1 MKLQL
6 KICLLLL
13 WATLSAVFAQED
25 GLWPEAV
32 DALVLEEQHK
42 FEIIDID
49 KARYKVRRVVIFFND
64 KEADHHA
71 RVEVSES
78 SLIESRGISA
88 RITDLSG
95 KLLKKIGKDDI
106 QEAQVSAGYQFYSD
120 SKHQWAD
127 LSWAEYPY
135 RIEYEFELEYKTLFL
150 WPGWMPREDIPVL
163 KAGYQLI
170 LPSESFE
177 YYVHQQGFDTAPV
190 KNLAKDGRVEVRW
203 DLEHIAPLPENEY
216 TAPEDRDAWQL
227 RFAPGTFRLG
237 DYTGRSDSWDNFA
250 AWYRSLLSDR
260 GELPEAAKMRVQEAV
275 AGVEDTREKI
285 ERLYRMLQED
295 TRYVAIALD
304 IGGWQPHDLPSI
316 YHNRYGDC
324 KDLTILMISMLREA
338 GITAYPALMRTR
350 NEGAV
355 ITDFPVN
362 QFNHVL
368 ACVPT
373 ATDTLWLECT
383 ADYTRSGD
391 LHYTREDCH
400 VLLVGDQGG
409 EIVYIPPSPAEENR
423 MTSIL
428 RGNVTS
434 QGLLKLQGTVEV
446 TGNQADYTRS
456 KLIYS
461 KADARRDWLCGS
473 FLGRHMP
480 KLELAEYN
488 TRNVEGNYDRPLVL
502 EFNGEATHYAAGSA
516 SRIFLN
522 PNILNRTSPE
532 RVPEAGERTIPVY
545 FNYAYLDQDSLV
557 LELPFGYTLEAGPK
571 PLELATDFGF
581 YKTDYRFEGRTLYY
595 SRTYRLNQ
603 KSIPPEQYEDFRQFI
618 AAVSKNDQGKFV
630 FRK

>member
-6 KICLLLL
+6 KICLLL
-13 WATLSAVFAQED
+13 WATLSAALAQENS
-25 GLWPEAV
+25 LWPEAV
-32 DALVLEEQHK
+32 DALVLEDQHK

-49 KARYKVRRVVIFFND
+49 KARYKVRRVLVFFND
-64 KEADHHA
+64 KEAGQHA
-71 RVEVSES
+71 RVEVGES
-78 SLIESRGISA
+78 ALIKSRGISA

-120 SKHQWAD
+120 SKYQWAD
-127 LSWAEYPY
+127 LSWGDYPY
-135 RIEYEFELEYKTLFL
+135 RVEYEFELEYKTLFL

-177 YYVHQQGFDTAPV
+177 YYYHQQGLEVTPV
-190 KNLAKDGRVEVRW
+190 KSIAKDGRVEVRW
-203 DLEHIAPLPENEY
+203 DLENIAPLPENEY

-227 RFAPGTFRLG
+227 RFAPGAFRLG
-237 DYTGRSDSWDNFA
+237 DYAGRSDSWDNFA
-250 AWYRSLLSDR
+250 AWYRSLLGDR
-260 GELPEAAKMRVQEAV
+260 GELPPEAKMRVQEV
-275 AGVEDTREKI
+275 IAGVEDAQEKI
-285 ERLYRMLQED
+285 ERLYRTLQED

-350 NEGAV
+350 DAGKV
-355 ITDFPVN
+355 IREFPVN

-368 ACVPT
+368 ACVPGDS
-373 ATDTLWLECT
+373 DTLWLECT
-383 ADYTRSGD
+383 ADFTYSGD
-391 LHYTREDCH
+391 LSYTREDCH
-400 VLLVGDQGG
+400 VLLVSDQGG

-423 MTSIL
+423 MTGIL
-428 RGNVTS
+428 QGNVTS

-446 TGNQADYTRS
+446 SGNQADYVRG

-461 KADARRDWLCGS
+461 KADTRRDWLCGS

-480 KLELAEYN
+480 KLELEEYE
-488 TRNVEGNYDRPLVL
+488 THNVEENYDQPLVL
-502 EFNGEATHYAAGSA
+502 TFSGEATHYAAGSA

-532 RVPEAGERTIPVY
+532 RVPEEGARTIPVY
-545 FNYAYLDQDSLV
+545 HSYAYLDQDSLV

-571 PLELATDFGF
+571 PLELATGFGF
-581 YKTDYRFEGRTLYY
+581 YKTDYRIEGRTFYY